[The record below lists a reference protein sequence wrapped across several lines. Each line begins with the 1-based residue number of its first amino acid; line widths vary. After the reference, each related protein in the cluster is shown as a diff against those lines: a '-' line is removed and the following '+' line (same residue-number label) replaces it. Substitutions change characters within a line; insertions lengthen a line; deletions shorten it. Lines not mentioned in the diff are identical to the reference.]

1 MKNSLLF
8 FLIFTCLN
16 SINVDIS
23 LSNSE
28 VKLLATTFLFQIGK
42 QQKTIP
48 IKNEINFGL
57 GKLILNNIQIQ
68 DLIFNEDLIQLTFT
82 QTPKSITTYFYI
94 DYFTI
99 TLNANIETLLNYKFE
114 TQFNLEIKGL
124 KFKAILLLIN
134 NQVSLQ
140 NEKLDDFSIKSINC
154 KQGETQ
160 LDKVVKG
167 AINYLLKSF
176 DSIINQQCTK
186 KIAQFFK
193 EEQWKKM
200 IPRQIPEINTIDIKD
215 QDYLNIVFTIST
227 SELLAKIQNS
237 QS

>member
-1 MKNSLLF
+1 MTQNLQDYAQQLVN
-8 FLIFTCLN
+8 I
-16 SINVDIS
+16 SISD
-23 LSNSE
+23 E
-28 VKLLATTFLFQIGK
+28 
-42 QQKTIP
+42 
-48 IKNEINFGL
+48 
-57 GKLILNNIQIQ
+57 
-68 DLIFNEDLIQLTFT
+68 EDLVNCSPIRQSNYQTVVT
-82 QTPKSITTYFYI
+82 QGQPSAKKSIANSVKGQAKSTTSKTTKKQSGVKSTK
-94 DYFTI
+94 DKTK
-99 TLNANIETLLNYKFE
+99 EMKEQFE
-114 TQFNLEIKGL
+114 EQAKQLKWYQEEYQRLKDQKKQLKEEKTQY
-124 KFKAILLLIN
+124 AILLLIN